1 MAKEKIPVTAATRL
15 LKQSKAAFT
24 SHLYHYEERGGTT
37 VSARELGVDEH
48 QVIKTLVMEDE
59 QRNPLIILM
68 HGDQEVST
76 KELARSVGV
85 KTDMRSIGRPAIQRS
100 LSSTPATRLAVR
112 LLLRPERG
120 YLSIW
125 RRQLPP
131 FPAFTSMAGNADSS
145 SACHQRTQL
154 IYCSQLWLR
163 SA

>member
-59 QRNPLIILM
+59 QRNPLIILK

-76 KELARSVGV
+76 K
-85 KTDMRSIGRPAIQRS
+85 DMRSIGRPAIQRS